1 MSYNYLILQEIKLNT
16 SFLDGSTY
24 KTYIT
29 NFFSY
34 TKARHRI
41 QYLYDE
47 NNNVHSVELYGIID
61 HKVDPE
67 TNDCFIRA
75 ELEFEDDEDM
85 DYLLNKPLYFKE
97 PEWFKDLTHEE
108 IVQLD
113 CIFEE
118 YEPYG
123 GPLTERKN
131 VSIYVDGTIHTDKKI
146 YHYSESKICD
156 FFDEIRL
163 NLGSEKTYK
172 PFLSGGGSSQY
183 VLHLK
188 NGCIIKYSGDYALC
202 DGTPYGCKRYTKIIV
217 DDLLKQV
224 IDSFCEFE

>member
-1 MSYNYLILQEIKLNT
+1 M
-16 SFLDGSTY
+16 
-24 KTYIT
+24 
-29 NFFSY
+29 
-34 TKARHRI
+34 
-41 QYLYDE
+41 
-47 NNNVHSVELYGIID
+47 YGIID
-61 HKVDPE
+61 RKVDPE

-97 PEWFKDLTHEE
+97 PEWFHDLTHEE
-108 IVQLD
+108 IAQLD

-202 DGTPYGCKRYTKIIV
+202 DGTPYGCKRYTKQIV
-217 DDLLKQV
+217 DDFLKQV

>member
-1 MSYNYLILQEIKLNT
+1 MSDHDLILEEVKLNT
-16 SFLDGSTY
+16 SFLEGSIY

-41 QYLYDE
+41 RYLYDE
-47 NNNVHSVELYGIID
+47 NDDVHSVELYEIID
-61 HKVDPE
+61 CKVDPE

-85 DYLLNKPLYFKE
+85 DAYLRKPLYFKE
-97 PEWFKDLTHEE
+97 PEWFHDLTHEE

-123 GPLTERKN
+123 GPLIERKN
-131 VSIYVDGTIHTDKKI
+131 VYINVNGTVQIDDKI
-146 YHYSESKICD
+146 YQLSNSIIQD
-156 FFDEIRL
+156 FFAEIKI

-172 PFLSGGGSSQY
+172 PFLSGGGSSRY
-183 VLHLK
+183 ILHLK
-188 NGCIIKYSGDYALC
+188 SGKIIEYSGDYALC
-202 DGTPYGCKRYTKIIV
+202 DGTPYGCEQYTKMIV
-217 DDLLKQV
+217 DDLLKQ
-224 IDSFCEFE
+224 I

>member
-1 MSYNYLILQEIKLNT
+1 MSDHDLILEEVKLNT
-16 SFLDGSTY
+16 SFLDGSIY

-34 TKARHRI
+34 TQARHRI

-47 NNNVHSVELYGIID
+47 NDNVHLVELYGIID
-61 HKVDPE
+61 RKVDPE

-75 ELEFEDDEDM
+75 EFEFVDEEDM

-97 PEWFKDLTHEE
+97 PEWFHDLTHEE

-113 CIFEE
+113 CIFKE
-118 YEPYG
+118 YEPCG
-123 GPLTERKN
+123 GPLIDRKN
-131 VSIYVDGTIHTDKKI
+131 VSINMDGTIQLDSKM
-146 YHYSESKICD
+146 YHVSESIVHD
-156 FFDEIRL
+156 FFDEIQL

-172 PFLSGGGSSQY
+172 PFLSGGSSSRY
-183 VLHLK
+183 ILHLK
-188 NGCIIKYSGDYALC
+188 SGKTIECSDDYALC

-224 IDSFCEFE
+224 IDSF